1 MGASSRNG
9 RRLRAGEDGE
19 GRFRLVPWILVT
31 GILLAWMLVA
41 MGCGGALAEGEA
53 EFKTGRYPDAK
64 ATFAMLE
71 PEVHRWDDSK
81 RAEYALYR
89 GLTLGALGDQAP
101 AALWLREAKTIEAA
115 RPGALS
121 AEDARRL
128 DIALENTEGP

>member
-1 MGASSRNG
+1 MGASSRDG
-9 RRLRAGEDGE
+9 RWLSVRHVVWS
-19 GRFRLVPWILVT
+19 LV
-31 GILLAWMLVA
+31 AWMFGA
-41 MGCGGALAEGEA
+41 TGCGGALAEGEA

-64 ATFAMLE
+64 ATFALLE

-115 RPGALS
+115 HPGALS
-121 AEDARRL
+121 AEDERRL
-128 DIALENTEGP
+128 DIGLESAEPP